1 MRWET
6 YEKRFRE
13 AAQSENLK
21 PEKLQQLL
29 SYAKTLH
36 SSNCPIVFD
45 QTHLSLLIGIDNE
58 YLHSMSNAPEYFYR
72 TFYIKKRNGK
82 KRRIDEPLPDLKKV
96 QSWILTEILYKKP
109 CSKFAKAYIPKISIK
124 ENVRFHK
131 NRKVVVTI
139 DIKDFFPSIKSGHV
153 LNVFLSMG
161 YNLPVAML
169 LTCLCCYNGCL
180 PQGAPTSAYLSN
192 LVMNHFDDNISKY
205 CVPKDI
211 RYTRYADDMTFSGD
225 FDIAALL
232 NLVDSELKV
241 FNMYR
246 NPKKLKV
253 MRNYTSQKVTGIVVN
268 EKIQVTKEY
277 RMKIR
282 QEIHYIQKFGLNNH
296 LEHIG
301 ENRTNYLCHL
311 KGKIEYALFVNPK
324 DEKMREYLE
333 FLQSIKA

>member
-205 CVPKDI
+205 CVSSIVFI
-211 RYTRYADDMTFSGD
+211 RTSA
-225 FDIAALL
+225 
-232 NLVDSELKV
+232 
-241 FNMYR
+241 YR
-246 NPKKLKV
+246 NGDRIPEFNLGNTVTVLFHFFYCDQGLADNFKLTERV
-253 MRNYTSQKVTGIVVN
+253 RIRNEFILAS
-268 EKIQVTKEY
+268 
-277 RMKIR
+277 
-282 QEIHYIQKFGLNNH
+282 
-296 LEHIG
+296 
-301 ENRTNYLCHL
+301 
-311 KGKIEYALFVNPK
+311 
-324 DEKMREYLE
+324 EYLLDHFAHDAVFVAIE
-333 FLQSIKA
+333 